1 MTRNGSSST
10 QVRHANRSV
19 RDDRGAAI
27 DDVRVAVYRVP
38 TEDARESDGTAVWD
52 ATTMVLVEITAGGET
67 GIGYTYADEATAQV
81 IHAEFRA
88 LLEGRDAL
96 ETGRRFAEMQGKIRN
111 LGRDGITSMAISAV
125 DVALWDLKG
134 KLVNAPVC
142 VLLGAARD
150 GAELY
155 GSGGFTSFSI
165 GELRAHMSR
174 WVESGIPRVKMKV
187 GSDPSADVQRVAQ
200 VREAIGADA
209 QLFVDANGAYS
220 RKQAMQFAEE
230 YARYG
235 VAWFEE
241 PVYHQDFE
249 GLCQVRERA
258 PACMDV
264 ASGEYGYGLYHFWRM
279 LRART
284 VDCLQADASRCG
296 GFSGL
301 LAVDGLCQT
310 AMMPLS
316 THCAPHLQL
325 HAAIAC
331 KMLRHMEYFYD
342 HVRIE
347 RMFFDGA
354 SDPIDGKLY
363 PDLSRPGIGLTLKR
377 ADAAR
382 YQLA

>member
-1 MTRNGSSST
+1 MTTTR
-10 QVRHANRSV
+10 
-19 RDDRGAAI
+19 AAI
-27 DDVRVAVYRVP
+27 DDVRVSVYRVP
-38 TEDARESDGTAVWD
+38 TEGGPESDGTAVWD
-52 ATTMVLVEITAGGET
+52 ATTMVLVEISAAGET
-67 GIGYTYADEATAQV
+67 GIGYTYADEATGRV
-81 IHAEFRA
+81 VHEHVRS
-88 LLEGRDAL
+88 LLEGTDAL
-96 ETGRRFAEMQGKIRN
+96 ETGKRFADLQNTIRN

-134 KLVNAPVC
+134 KIFQQPVC
-142 VLLGAARD
+142 QLLGAARE
-150 GAELY
+150 ANELY
-155 GSGGFTSFSI
+155 GSGGFTSYSI
-165 GELRAHMSR
+165 ERLREHMTH
-174 WVESGIPRVKMKV
+174 WVEMGIARVKMKV
-187 GSDPSADVQRVAQ
+187 GRDPSADVDRVSA
-200 VREAIGADA
+200 VRDAIGTQP

-220 RKQAMQFAEE
+220 RKQAMQFAEW
-230 YARYG
+230 YARYD

-264 ASGEYGYGLYHFWRM
+264 SAGEYGYGLYHFWRM
-279 LRART
+279 LQAET

-301 LAVDGLCQT
+301 LAVDGMCQT

-331 KMLRHMEYFYD
+331 KMLRHMEYFFD

-354 SDPIDGKLY
+354 SEPIDGKLY

-377 ADAAR
+377 ADAQR
-382 YQLA
+382 YQL